1 MTSPTEQ
8 NVTLVSK
15 IIREAVLKVL
25 STPSQPV
32 DVSSPIVSIE
42 SSTTS
47 SMNKF
52 GQYLKY
58 IYRIRYNISFISISL
73 VGTDD
78 AKALRQN
85 LNKSVTDGTFLSIV
99 QSIALQNYSMS
110 SFANITLPSIKLSE
124 IQTKLGRSEPL
135 STASGS
141 ITPNTSIIIVS
152 VVVVVS
158 VLLIC
163 LAVYLLN
170 QKQSKRDDVL
180 VVGEDLL
187 DFGRDYQGT
196 MADVIH
202 SVNDSEVVRQSIDGL
217 DASDV
222 RSSINP
228 LAMNRQDGA
237 NTRMSFLNNVI
248 STVSQFASG
257 AIRQPI
263 NRAHNSSSA
272 SLQVSSSNNVQ
283 DLSISNKIA
292 LTESAT
298 KKKPSPSKPKNL
310 KLVDCKVEQILKI
323 LDRLNLS
330 KYKSLFVENNIDGR
344 ILNEIATVEDLQ
356 SCGIAMPPPVMRALL
371 REITDFQ
378 KKGVPDL

>member
-85 LNKSVTDGTFLSIV
+85 LNESVSEGTFLSIV

-124 IQTKLGRSEPL
+124 IETKLGRSEPL
-135 STASGS
+135 STASS
-141 ITPNTSIIIVS
+141 SSTPNINIIIP

-163 LAVYLLN
+163 LAIYLLN
-170 QKQSKRDDVL
+170 QKSKRDDVL

-217 DASDV
+217 DAHDV

-228 LAMNRQDGA
+228 LAMNRQDGG

-263 NRAHNSSSA
+263 NRTNNSSA
-272 SLQVSSSNNVQ
+272 KSLSSPLRDLQ
-283 DLSISNKIA
+283 DLSINSNKMT
-292 LTESAT
+292 LNECTS
-298 KKKPSPSKPKNL
+298 KKRPYTSKPKDL
-310 KLVDCKVEQILKI
+310 KLVDCKVEQILII

-344 ILNEIATVEDLQ
+344 ILNEIATIEDLQ

-371 REITDFQ
+371 REIIDFQ